1 MMLLLY
7 ITKPVPADYKRNN
20 FVILWQ
26 LFSAALYIEMY
37 ILHKGRVAVW
47 TQLGVFGS
55 SQSYYSNN
63 FNYPFTSFMTT
74 EKSKMG
80 AMVL

>member
-20 FVILWQ
+20 FVILRQ

-37 ILHKGRVAVW
+37 ILHN
-47 TQLGVFGS
+47 VFFLNS
-55 SQSYYSNN
+55 SNLIIKNKVFFSKKYLN
-63 FNYPFTSFMTT
+63 FLSFAS
-74 EKSKMG
+74 EVLNKS
-80 AMVL
+80 